1 MQQDVLCVWRKSQEL
16 AQWLSQSLGC
26 AKSFK
31 DPVLCVPYLNNFQQG
46 GEGVKYTPVFLSSR

>member
-1 MQQDVLCVWRKSQEL
+1 MCVRRKSQEL

-31 DPVLCVPYLNNFQQG
+31 DPVLCVPPLKQFPAGRG
-46 GEGVKYTPVFLSSR
+46 GDEVHPSVLIKQIT